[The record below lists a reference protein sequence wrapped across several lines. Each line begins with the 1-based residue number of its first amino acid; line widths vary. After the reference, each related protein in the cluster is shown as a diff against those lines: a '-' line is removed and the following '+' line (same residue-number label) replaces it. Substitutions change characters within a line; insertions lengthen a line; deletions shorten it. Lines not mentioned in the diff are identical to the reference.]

1 MKGYRKL
8 RCRIVAAALSLL
20 LALSGVLAI
29 HPFSAAAQDDALPEG
44 ALISV
49 GGKTVY
55 EDSTISQVEAL
66 FGPPQLKTPS
76 PFGGS
81 AYTFYGED
89 YSDYLYLE
97 TNAQGEIAA
106 YGSISEGFQTNVF
119 SYGEEE
125 DNLVRN
131 STQAV
136 DDNDRIYG
144 FVGYVSS
151 HTGLRPAGYHQ
162 AIVENLDLYNIALC
176 QHAVLMFNAVSQLY
190 GYQTPMVY
198 NQESYEHT
206 LQMAA
211 NGSNVYRYATAVG
224 KTGYLQGISWGNYTW
239 DTYTYVNPL
248 FFAREARRYS
258 IPSDKNEAQFV
269 FYLSEGRYS
278 YYKGS
283 LNSMLYQTNSVP
295 LTQEEEQTLAVMLE
309 MYNHSVEQY
318 NGAQAY
324 YDVEPAMDSL
334 PLEEGKVNQQVLEAA
349 VEYLNTIR
357 YGAGLPLLTHNQS
370 LSEGAQAK
378 AVYVNYLS
386 SQGVE
391 MSNPHNPPQIEGVS
405 DEFYALCQSGGAE
418 NLFWGNVL
426 TSITHALDDSAGD
439 PIYCGHRNAL
449 INPAYTDV
457 GLGSSSAGIGQGA
470 HKFFGYQA
478 VDVDAVCWPSDGIT
492 PIEGIY
498 SNTFRWTATLYR
510 YTTTADTTVSVTCLN
525 SGESWEFS
533 TEAGNLVRSTS
544 FLSWG
549 DNNLSVSPGDVY
561 TVTISNVNDSQT
573 GSLTDYTYRAVIADL
588 YTEQQEEITSF
599 TLDQSYCVGIP
610 GETIKLQAQIT
621 PNGIDNALVH
631 WSSSDPS
638 VAQVSQNGWVTLL
651 QEGNATITAT
661 ADNGGFIASAAVV
674 VSSYDSLMVT
684 PPDKTSYYLGEELDL
699 TGLEA
704 TVFYASGDSRTV
716 ADYTVSGYDPNTLG
730 SQTVTVSYGDC
741 VDSFQVTVEQ
751 WPITRIGITS
761 SPDTTTYYI
770 GQSLDLTGL
779 EVMAYYQNGSSE
791 AVSGYTVTGFDSS
804 TPGSQTVTIS
814 YSGFTASFQVMVQ
827 QRTLTRISI
836 AQPAE
841 KTVYDAGQ
849 RQIDTTGLV
858 VLAHYNDGTS
868 EEIADY
874 TAEFWFTQTVDGV
887 EYPTPGSNRIRISY
901 GGYSLSYSI
910 TVLEQTTPSYD
921 VNQDDATDVLDV
933 MALAQMVVR
942 ETGEIP
948 SELDLTQ
955 DGVINV
961 LDVMALAQWVMTHA

>member
-1 MKGYRKL
+1 M
-8 RCRIVAAALSLL
+8 
-20 LALSGVLAI
+20 
-29 HPFSAAAQDDALPEG
+29 
-44 ALISV
+44 
-49 GGKTVY
+49 
-55 EDSTISQVEAL
+55 
-66 FGPPQLKTPS
+66 
-76 PFGGS
+76 
-81 AYTFYGED
+81 
-89 YSDYLYLE
+89 
-97 TNAQGEIAA
+97 
-106 YGSISEGFQTNVF
+106 
-119 SYGEEE
+119 
-125 DNLVRN
+125 
-131 STQAV
+131 
-136 DDNDRIYG
+136 
-144 FVGYVSS
+144 
-151 HTGLRPAGYHQ
+151 
-162 AIVENLDLYNIALC
+162 
-176 QHAVLMFNAVSQLY
+176 
-190 GYQTPMVY
+190 
-198 NQESYEHT
+198 
-206 LQMAA
+206 
-211 NGSNVYRYATAVG
+211 
-224 KTGYLQGISWGNYTW
+224 
-239 DTYTYVNPL
+239 
-248 FFAREARRYS
+248 
-258 IPSDKNEAQFV
+258 
-269 FYLSEGRYS
+269 
-278 YYKGS
+278 
-283 LNSMLYQTNSVP
+283 
-295 LTQEEEQTLAVMLE
+295 
-309 MYNHSVEQY
+309 
-318 NGAQAY
+318 
-324 YDVEPAMDSL
+324 
-334 PLEEGKVNQQVLEAA
+334 
-349 VEYLNTIR
+349 
-357 YGAGLPLLTHNQS
+357 
-370 LSEGAQAK
+370 
-378 AVYVNYLS
+378 
-386 SQGVE
+386 
-391 MSNPHNPPQIEGVS
+391 
-405 DEFYALCQSGGAE
+405 
-418 NLFWGNVL
+418 
-426 TSITHALDDSAGD
+426 
-439 PIYCGHRNAL
+439 
-449 INPAYTDV
+449 
-457 GLGSSSAGIGQGA
+457 
-470 HKFFGYQA
+470 
-478 VDVDAVCWPSDGIT
+478 
-492 PIEGIY
+492 
-498 SNTFRWTATLYR
+498 
-510 YTTTADTTVSVTCLN
+510 
-525 SGESWEFS
+525 
-533 TEAGNLVRSTS
+533 VRSTS